1 MFSLDKKQYEFYE
14 KYYQGFVSNQG
25 IPDLKIT
32 NHKEVY
38 GKKILVAGVGMGRDV
53 SYLIKDNDVYGIDI
67 SLSGLEIAKKKGIKV
82 KIADVDRDRIP
93 YGNSQFDIVV
103 CKDLLEH
110 LINPL
115 FLLKEI
121 YRVLKKSG
129 YLVVNVPNHFHWWLR
144 LRILFGKSLIW
155 KVIGQD
161 QSKIFNEWDYMH
173 IRYFTWKGFQAYLK
187 KGDFKIVKRFWD
199 FGTLAHYNNPEFVLP
214 YLLQS
219 NMKKGLLQKLLIK
232 YGNTFWKMFNIVF
245 PKSLRYKIVNIS
257 PGLLCASFYLWCR
270 PKNK

>member
-1 MFSLDKKQYEFYE
+1 MFSYDKKQHEFFE
-14 KYYQGFVSNQG
+14 KYYQGFTSNQN

-32 NHKEVY
+32 DYKRVHN
-38 GKKILVAGVGMGRDV
+38 KKILALGIGTGRDV
-53 SYLIKDNDVYGIDI
+53 SYLIKGNEVYGTDI

-82 KIADVDRDRIP
+82 KIADADREQIP
-93 YGNSQFDIVV
+93 YGNSKFDIVV
-103 CKDLLEH
+103 CKDLFEH

-115 FLLKEI
+115 FLLNEI
-121 YRVLKKSG
+121 HRVLKKNG
-129 YLVVNVPNHFHWWLR
+129 YLVVNVPNHFHWWSR

-161 QSKIFNEWDYMH
+161 QSEIFNEWDYMH
-173 IRYFTWKGFQAYLK
+173 VRYFTWDGFQAFLK
-187 KGDFKIVKRFWD
+187 KGGFKIVKRFWD

-219 NMKKGLLQKLLIK
+219 SLKKSFLEKLLIK

-257 PGLLCASFYLWCR
+257 PGLLCASFYLWCK
-270 PKNK
+270 PTSK